1 MILYLSLF
9 SHFWYIASNH
19 SFVFFEEHL
28 ATQYLKNISNIF
40 AKLLFKIKLCL
51 NLSSCY
57 QNWLPCWLCFVHAIV
72 VILLITD
79 FKVLFLLWI
88 CTWLL
93 QTMLTSSSDKLKTL
107 TIYFSLSFFVI
118 IAFLCNHSVPVF
130 RLKPFETQ
138 DWQFYSV
145 ALGYEW
151 GVPGLSLPILCSEGV
166 SQSFGFFSVSSSCP
180 TFYWSKLCIAQL
192 LATVILL
199 GSCVYED
206 YGWFLEILGII
217 LWEYRGDFFFFF

>member
-1 MILYLSLF
+1 M
-9 SHFWYIASNH
+9 
-19 SFVFFEEHL
+19 

-57 QNWLPCWLCFVHAIV
+57 QNWLPCWLCFVHTII

-88 CTWLL
+88 YTWLL
-93 QTMLTSSSDKLKTL
+93 QTMLTSFSDKLNTL

-118 IAFLCNHSVPVF
+118 IALLCNHSVPIF

-145 ALGYEW
+145 ALGLWMRESQAY
-151 GVPGLSLPILCSEGV
+151 LSPFSLFLR
-166 SQSFGFFSVSSSCP
+166 SQSLVSFSVLFMSY
-180 TFYWSKLCIAQL
+180 FYWSKPYIAQL

-199 GSCVYED
+199 VSCIYED

-217 LWEYRGDFFFFF
+217 LETF

>member
-1 MILYLSLF
+1 MHLNAYWYCIWACSVTFDILLAC
-9 SHFWYIASNH
+9 HHH
-19 SFVFFEEHL
+19 SFVFYEEHL

-57 QNWLPCWLCFVHAIV
+57 QNWLPCWLCFVHAII

-107 TIYFSLSFFVI
+107 TIYFSLSFCCYSI
-118 IAFLCNHSVPVF
+118 IV
-130 RLKPFETQ
+130 
-138 DWQFYSV
+138 
-145 ALGYEW
+145 
-151 GVPGLSLPILCSEGV
+151 
-166 SQSFGFFSVSSSCP
+166 
-180 TFYWSKLCIAQL
+180 
-192 LATVILL
+192 
-199 GSCVYED
+199 
-206 YGWFLEILGII
+206 
-217 LWEYRGDFFFFF
+217 